1 MDPSSITPIIVGVLS
16 ALVPALY
23 TYLRGENRR
32 ARAQA
37 RILAAEHDE
46 RDERLMRHRAMIR
59 LHNDKWHPT
68 GENAMPLPELPER
81 MKRDEDDA

>member
-1 MDPSSITPIIVGVLS
+1 MEPSTLTPIIVGVLT

-37 RILAAEHDE
+37 RILAAQHDE
-46 RDERLMRHRAMIR
+46 RDERLMAHRAAIR
-59 LHNDKWHPT
+59 RHNDEQHPT
-68 GENAMPLPELPER
+68 GEHAAPLPALPEHMTR
-81 MKRDEDDA
+81 STDE